1 MDNPK
6 QDQTRRAVSAAVIG
20 NVLEWYDFAVYG
32 YVAGLIATNL
42 FPPGNETKALLATF
56 LTFGIGFLAR
66 PLGGIV
72 VGWVG
77 DRYGRKT
84 ALLITIFLM
93 AVGTVIIGLIPTYA
107 TIGMLAPAI
116 LVLARLM
123 QGFSAGGEWGGSTAF
138 IVEWAP
144 EGRRGFYGSFQQMS
158 VVAGLLLGSGTAAL
172 LNTVLDAAT
181 MESWGWRIPFLLGG
195 ILGPIGMWMRRTIDE
210 TPAYLKA
217 AAAPVAVV
225 PDATPPLVLAVRA
238 FGFTILWT
246 VSFYIFLAYMPT
258 FTQRYAGLGR
268 AAALWSNTAG
278 LLLLMIAIP
287 YFGHLSDKYGRKP
300 FLLACCIAFIVLPYP
315 AFAIMLGGA
324 SLLTILVV
332 QLVIGLTIA
341 LFSGAG
347 PAAISEI
354 FPTRSRS
361 TYMSTGYA
369 LAVAIFGG
377 FAPFIAT
384 WLIDWTKS
392 PISPVY
398 YVIAAA
404 VISATVIA
412 TLRETAH
419 EPLG

>member
-1 MDNPK
+1 MDA
-6 QDQTRRAVSAAVIG
+6 QAIQTRRAVSAAVIG

-32 YVAGLIATNL
+32 YVATIIAKNF
-42 FPPGNETKALLATF
+42 FPPGNETAALLATF
-56 LTFGIGFLAR
+56 ATFGIGFLAR

-72 VGWVG
+72 IGWIG
-77 DRYGRKT
+77 DKYGRKT
-84 ALLITIFLM
+84 ALLATIFLM

-107 TIGMLAPAI
+107 SIGLLAPAI
-116 LVLARLM
+116 LVIARLM

-144 EGRRGFYGSFQQMS
+144 EGRRGYYGSFQQMS
-158 VVAGLLLGSGTAAL
+158 VVMGLLLGSGTAAL
-172 LNTVLDAAT
+172 LNTVLDPAS

-195 ILGPIGMWMRRTIDE
+195 ILGPVGIWMRRSIDE
-210 TPAYLKA
+210 TPAYRKA
-217 AAAPVAVV
+217 EAAPLAPADDFSSPV
-225 PDATPPLVLAVRA
+225 VLAARA

-258 FTQRYAGLGR
+258 FTQKYANLSR

-287 YFGHLSDKYGRKP
+287 VFGYLSDKYGRKP
-300 FLLACCIAFIVLPYP
+300 FLLACCLAFIFLPYP
-315 AFAIMLGGA
+315 LFSIMLGGA
-324 SLLTILVV
+324 SLTTILLI
-332 QLVIGLTIA
+332 QLLIGLTIA

-354 FPTRSRS
+354 FPTRTRS

-384 WLIDWTKS
+384 WLIEWTKS

-398 YVIAAA
+398 YVIA
-404 VISATVIA
+404 SAIVSAIVIA
-412 TLRETAH
+412 GLRETAH

>member
-1 MDNPK
+1 MDAL
-6 QDQTRRAVSAAVIG
+6 QTQTRRAVSAAVIG

-32 YVAGLIATNL
+32 YVATIIAKNF
-42 FPPGNETKALLATF
+42 FPPGNETAALLATF
-56 LTFGIGFLAR
+56 AAFGIGFLAR

-72 VGWVG
+72 IGWVG
-77 DRYGRKT
+77 DKYGRKT

-107 TIGMLAPAI
+107 TIGLLAPAI

-144 EGRRGFYGSFQQMS
+144 EDRRGYYGSFQQMS
-158 VVAGLLLGSGTAAL
+158 VVMGLLLGSGTAAL
-172 LNTVLDAAT
+172 LNTVLDPAT

-195 ILGPIGMWMRRTIDE
+195 ILGPVGLWMRRTIDE
-210 TPAYLKA
+210 TPAYRKA
-217 AAAPVAVV
+217 AAAPLA
-225 PDATPPLVLAVRA
+225 PADDFSSPIVLAVRA

-287 YFGHLSDKYGRKP
+287 FFGHLSDKYGRKP
-300 FLLACCIAFIVLPYP
+300 FLLACCIAFIILPYP
-315 AFAIMLGGA
+315 LFSIMLGGA
-324 SLLTILVV
+324 SLTTILLI
-332 QLVIGLTIA
+332 QLLIGLTIA

-354 FPTRSRS
+354 FPTRTRS

-404 VISATVIA
+404 IVSAVVIA
-412 TLRETAH
+412 GLRETAH
-419 EPLG
+419 RPLG

>member
-1 MDNPK
+1 MDVP
-6 QDQTRRAVSAAVIG
+6 QDKKTRQAVGAAVIG

-32 YVAGLIATNL
+32 YVATIIAKNF
-42 FPPGNETKALLATF
+42 FPQGNETAALLATF
-56 LTFGIGFLAR
+56 AAFGIGFLAR
-66 PLGGIV
+66 PLGGIII
-72 VGWVG
+72 GWVG
-77 DRYGRKT
+77 DKYGRKT

-93 AVGTVIIGLIPTYA
+93 ALGTVLIGLIPTYA
-107 TIGMLAPAI
+107 AIGLLAPAI

-158 VVAGLLLGSGTAAL
+158 VVAGLLLGSGIAAL

-195 ILGPIGMWMRRTIDE
+195 ILGPVGLWMRRTIDE
-210 TPAYLKA
+210 TPAYRKA
-217 AAAPVAVV
+217 AAAPSA
-225 PDATPPLVLAVRA
+225 PMDPTSPMILAARA

-300 FLLACCIAFIVLPYP
+300 FLLSCCIAFILLPYP
-315 AFAIMLGGA
+315 AFYIMLGGA
-324 SLLTILVV
+324 SLITILLI
-332 QLVIGLTIA
+332 QLLIGLTIA

-354 FPTRSRS
+354 FPTRTRS

-404 VISATVIA
+404 VISAAVIA

>member
-1 MDNPK
+1 MD
-6 QDQTRRAVSAAVIG
+6 DQAKTRQAVSAAVIG

-32 YVAGLIATNL
+32 FVATIIAKNL
-42 FPPGNETKALLATF
+42 FPAGSETSALLGTY

-72 VGWVG
+72 IGWVG
-77 DRYGRKT
+77 DQYGRKI
-84 ALLITIFLM
+84 ALVTTIMLM
-93 AVGTVIIGLIPTYA
+93 AVGTVIIGLIPA
-107 TIGMLAPAI
+107 FASIGYLAPAI

-144 EGRRGFYGSFQQMS
+144 AGRRGFYGSFQQFS
-158 VVAGLLLGSGTAAL
+158 VVAGLLLGSGLAAL
-172 LNTVLDAAT
+172 LNTILDAAD
-181 MESWGWRIPFLLGG
+181 MESWGWRIPFLLGAL
-195 ILGPIGMWMRRTIDE
+195 LGPVGMYMRRNIDE
-210 TPAYLKA
+210 TPAYRKA
-217 AAAPVAVV
+217 AKAPMAPA
-225 PDATPPLVLAVRA
+225 PDLTSPVLLAVRA

-258 FTQRYAGLGR
+258 FTQKYAGLSR
-268 AAALWSNTAG
+268 SVALWSNTAG
-278 LLLLMIAIP
+278 LLLLMLAIP
-287 YFGHLSDKYGRKP
+287 LFGHLSDKYGRKP
-300 FLLACCIAFIVLPYP
+300 FLLACCVAFIVLPYP
-315 AFAIMLGGA
+315 LFSVMLGGA
-324 SLLTILVV
+324 SIGMILLI
-332 QLVIGLTIA
+332 QLAIGLAIS

-347 PAAISEI
+347 PAAIAEI
-354 FPTRSRS
+354 FPTRTRS

-384 WLIDWTKS
+384 WLIEKTGS

-404 VISATVIA
+404 IVSAIVIA

-419 EPLG
+419 EELG